1 MSNPR
6 FITQSPAAQDV
17 VFPSEGLHH
26 RIEIG
31 RNREAKMYKIVSDID
46 RDKKVL
52 RRQQRCIAGG
62 HPCTA
67 DAPAQEQHTRSASG

>member
-1 MSNPR
+1 
-6 FITQSPAAQDV
+6 
-17 VFPSEGLHH
+17 
-26 RIEIG
+26 
-31 RNREAKMYKIVSDID
+31 MYKIVSDID